1 MTIEDW
7 LRAATADAER
17 RRLPELTPRL
27 AALAAATRQLRGAS
41 WNREAVT
48 PGPAPPG
55 PEVEAMSP
63 GPAPPGP
70 EDEAVTPSPAP
81 PGPEDEAVP
90 PDPAPPGPE
99 DEAVPPG
106 PAPPTPEEP

>member
-17 RRLPELTPRL
+17 RRLSELTPRL

-48 PGPAPPG
+48 P
-55 PEVEAMSP
+55 
-63 GPAPPGP
+63 
-70 EDEAVTPSPAP
+70 SPAP
-81 PGPEDEAVP
+81 PDPEDEAVP
-90 PDPAPPGPE
+90 PGPAPPGPE

-106 PAPPTPEEP
+106 PAPPTPEDEAVPPGPAPPTPEEP